1 MIQLTRDIAGILTKK
16 ERRLL
21 LRQVAANFFIIV
33 MDVGALALLLFLIHV
48 YFSSGSPAGAFPG
61 YPFLKSH
68 PYLVLGIFCVAF
80 AVKNYLAQQVL
91 RADNEFLYSV
101 ATRLSEEKLDRYF
114 QSSYASYVQVDS
126 SVHLRGIAHQPV
138 EFVNY
143 VLRGMQQVVIH
154 SLLVL
159 LTVSAILVYNAAL
172 FLLLIGILCLPI
184 LITSILLKKKLN
196 RVRSGA
202 KEAGEQSLQ
211 YLKEALS
218 GFIESRIFF
227 RKDFFIRRYIVF
239 QERLNRFLSHQQI
252 ILGWPAR
259 LMESFAVA
267 GLFLLFVFHPPG
279 TDPAASFITIGA
291 FMAAAYKIIPGIVK
305 VLNGIGQ
312 VRAYE
317 FVLAELPRQEKK
329 KEDLIQ
335 ETEEEQIRL
344 IRFSNVGFAYGHKR
358 IFSGLDFEISRGD
371 LVCICGASGMGK
383 TTLINLLLGFVQPD
397 EGRILFN
404 GKQLPDPQLWK
415 RVSYVK
421 QQPFFIHDSALQN
434 VVLGASDHD
443 EDRLREAESVTGFHS
458 FMNGSAQKMIRENG
472 KNISGGQR
480 QRIALARALYKDF
493 DLLVLDEPFSEL
505 DRQSESQLMEQLKK
519 LADKGKIILL
529 ITHHRNSS
537 DYFTKTLHLD
547 ETKNPGDPF
556 SRIRGK

>member
-1 MIQLTRDIAGILTKK
+1 LIKLTRDIAGILTKK
-16 ERRLL
+16 EKRQV
-21 LRQVAANFFIIV
+21 LRQVAANLFMIV

-48 YFSSGSPAGAFPG
+48 YFSSGSPAGTFPG

-80 AVKNYLAQQVL
+80 AGKNYLAQQVL

-126 SVHLRGIAHQPV
+126 SVHIRGIAHQPV

-184 LITSILLKKKLN
+184 LITSVLLKKKLN

-218 GFIESRIFF
+218 GFIESRIYF
-227 RKDFFIRRYIVF
+227 RKEFFTRRYIVF
-239 QERLNRFLSHQQI
+239 QERLNHFLSHQQI

-267 GLFLLFVFHPPG
+267 GLFLLFVFHQPG

-317 FVLAELPRQEKK
+317 FVLTQLPRPEKK
-329 KEDLIQ
+329 KEEQMQ
-335 ETEEEQIRL
+335 EAEEEQIRR
-344 IRFSNVGFAYGHKR
+344 IRFSNVAFAYGSKQ
-358 IFSGLDFEISRGD
+358 IFSGLDFEVSQGD

-383 TTLINLLLGFVQPD
+383 TTMINLLLGFVQPD

-404 GKQLPDPQLWK
+404 GKRLQGRPLWK

-421 QQPFFIHDSALQN
+421 QQPFFIHDSAFQN

-443 EDRLREAESVTGFHS
+443 EERLREAESVTGFHT

-505 DRQSESQLMEQLKK
+505 DRQSEAWLLLQLKK

-529 ITHHRNSS
+529 ITHHLNGS